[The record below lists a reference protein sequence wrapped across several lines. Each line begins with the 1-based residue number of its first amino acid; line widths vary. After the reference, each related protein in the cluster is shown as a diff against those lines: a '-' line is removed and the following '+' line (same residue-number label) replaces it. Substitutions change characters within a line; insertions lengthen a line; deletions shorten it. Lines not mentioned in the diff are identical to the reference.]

1 MKYKEIH
8 MPVNSNN
15 TMKFDQIYVDLLEYI
30 RLYDPRKSKT
40 DQTFKSMLAS
50 ALEQGFPIDYIPK
63 TRRDTLLNYAIDYH
77 KDDLALILLEA
88 GADVNIITP
97 DQRNCLS
104 STIANISL
112 PVMREVAARTENIN
126 LKNSYDYTAFQSLCI
141 HYIFAKEDESQ
152 TLFPKLKLLLEF
164 GAELEIPFLFS
175 ASKEDKNRAV
185 KLKNFLTMYT
195 EQRSAV
201 NHEQRSAV
209 NHKDCV
215 KYEYEL

>member
-1 MKYKEIH
+1 MSMKYKEIL

-40 DQTFKSMLAS
+40 DQIFKSTLES

-63 TRRDTLLNYAIDYH
+63 TMRESTLLNYAIDFH

-104 STIANISL
+104 STITNISL

-201 NHEQRSAV
+201 NH
-209 NHKDCV
+209 KDSV

>member
-1 MKYKEIH
+1 

-112 PVMREVAARTENIN
+112 PVMREVASRTENIN

-141 HYIFAKEDESQ
+141 HYIFAKEDESP

-164 GAELEIPFLFS
+164 GAELEIPFLFQNS
-175 ASKEDKNRAV
+175 DEDKKRANN
-185 KLKNFLTMYT
+185 LKKFLAMYT
-195 EQRSAV
+195 EQHTAIT
-201 NHEQRSAV
+201 
-209 NHKDCV
+209 HKDSTIF
-215 KYEYEL
+215 EYEL